1 MIFVDGL
8 PFSPRYSSTSQGKD
22 ILLALLEN
30 PILVSAS
37 NSFKAIP
44 ERKFSVSED
53 STLERSKWVYIFQRE
68 YATVDPAVVEFVGTD
83 EATTCVGLVI
93 RNRRN
98 GMTSVAHMDSPK
110 IVEMGLSQMLSQLV
124 DGLDT
129 EFDVHII
136 GGFEEVSLQHAKAS
150 TESEAQAEFGD
161 HSFPLCTKIVQTLWA
176 REEKFHIRTICV
188 LGHNTRRDSNGN
200 AYPLFNGFVL
210 LVYSKHEV
218 PVCFMSS
225 AGENVETTSGNI
237 IPASFHT
244 STRCPD
250 EIVRRIRVSAS
261 YEDTSWNGK
270 LIETYDT
277 ATDQFQ
283 IAPCRWTHRQYY
295 AALSLLHYTDSE
307 ILSICSTSPTA
318 EGSDFVDNLKRQWN
332 YLIAHPYWTDT
343 FPEKQPR
350 VFKRTTDGRW
360 RRC

>member
-1 MIFVDGL
+1 ML
-8 PFSPRYSSTSQGKD
+8 LLTLQLLS
-22 ILLALLEN
+22 LLALMKQQ
-30 PILVSAS
+30 LVLALL
-37 NSFKAIP
+37 FGI
-44 ERKFSVSED
+44 E
-53 STLERSKWVYIFQRE
+53 
-68 YATVDPAVVEFVGTD
+68 
-83 EATTCVGLVI
+83 
-93 RNRRN
+93 
-98 GMTSVAHMDSPK
+98 GMECKETSVAHMDSPK

-129 EFDVHII
+129 EFDVHLI

-176 REEKFHIRTICV
+176 KEEKFHIRTICV
-188 LGHNTRRDSNGN
+188 LGHNTRRDSNGT
-200 AYPLFNGFVL
+200 AYPLFNGFV
-210 LVYSKHEV
+210 
-218 PVCFMSS
+218 
-225 AGENVETTSGNI
+225 VETTSGNI

-318 EGSDFVDNLKRQWN
+318 EGPDFVDNLKRQWN

-350 VFKRTTDGRW
+350 VFERTTDGRW